1 MSKPRPGKPPK
12 KKAKPPLKRIAGA
25 TLAVRSHGAGPPIPA
40 EVAGFPILEAYA
52 PIADVW
58 SATGY
63 GSAAILRKRPDGKLV
78 EVSFKIDVRE
88 GIGIASGKADLAPE
102 EPRLLQELEGEI
114 PAFEA
119 ASAERAA
126 EFIWGAY
133 ALNRYQSDILP
144 GVEEFLRAV
153 PRPPGDPSSWLKRF
167 LGPGGLTPTPLVELV
182 HGLPAKGFTDTM
194 EPRVDTAMTF
204 EFSSRARAI
213 ELLQACRP
221 EFSVTEADEQST
233 SFDWTRKYPPG
244 HWSPLAALGGRQIIG
259 NVTVE
264 PRSLVARAHTL
275 SMAARLAETLK
286 VLLGAELR
294 LRSVHWHDPSGNVEK
309 RAEL

>member
-12 KKAKPPLKRIAGA
+12 KKAKPPLKRTAGA
-25 TLAVRSHGAGPPIPA
+25 RLAVRSHGAGPPIPA

-52 PIADVW
+52 PMADVW

-63 GSAAILRKRPDGKLV
+63 GSAAILRQRPDGKLV

-88 GIGIASGKADLAPE
+88 GIAIATGKADLAPE
-102 EPRLLQELEGEI
+102 EPRLLQGLEGKI

-133 ALNRYQSDILP
+133 ALNRHQSDILP

-153 PRPPGDPSSWLKRF
+153 PRPPGNPASWLQRF

-182 HGLPAKGFTDTM
+182 HGLAAKGFTDTM

-204 EFSSRARAI
+204 EFSSPARAI
-213 ELLQACRP
+213 ELLQARRP
-221 EFSVTEADEQST
+221 DFSVTEADEQST
-233 SFDWTRKYPPG
+233 SFDWTRKYPAG
-244 HWSPLAALGGRQIIG
+244 HWSPLAAFGGRQIIG
-259 NVTVE
+259 YVTVE

-286 VLLGAELR
+286 LLLGAELR
-294 LRSVHWHDPSGNVEK
+294 LRSVHWHDFSGNIEK